1 MTTFSTGRCSNKSLS
16 AKLLKRSVK
25 KPRQKKASNNLQLK
39 SDQERI
45 PNEIKNEL
53 TELLIPCFPPN
64 LFQCYPSAPGSQFL
78 CSLSILK
85 SVFQKK
91 INTNFRPVF
100 CYKSQT
106 TKKKDRS

>member
-1 MTTFSTGRCSNKSLS
+1 MTTFSTGRCSNKNLS

-25 KPRQKKASNNLQLK
+25 KPRQKKDSNSLQLK
-39 SDQERI
+39 SDQETI
-45 PNEIKNEL
+45 PNEIKNEHK
-53 TELLIPCFPPN
+53 ERLIPCFSPN
-64 LFQCYPSAPGSQFL
+64 LFQCYASAPGSLFL

-100 CYKSQT
+100 VINSI
-106 TKKKDRS
+106 